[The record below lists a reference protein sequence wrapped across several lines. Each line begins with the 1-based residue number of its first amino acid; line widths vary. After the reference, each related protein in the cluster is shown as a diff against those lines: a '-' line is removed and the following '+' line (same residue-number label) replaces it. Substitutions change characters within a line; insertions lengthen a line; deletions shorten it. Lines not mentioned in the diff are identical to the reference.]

1 MVRCNECLAVHH
13 GSYKHAMCW
22 TKWKLCRLCAVKLHP
37 EAYTVP
43 YVKKTY
49 RVYGGKKE
57 VV

>member
-1 MVRCNECLAVHH
+1 MVRCDECLAVHR

-43 YVKKTY
+43 YVKKTH
-49 RVYGGKKE
+49 RVYGGKE